1 MTPAEKFARIRY
13 EDMGFKEP
21 YDDLDPVIKADEER
35 IARRQ
40 IRALA
45 AMEPTEKLMKA
56 ATKQTGLLP
65 DRAIKHA
72 VHDFLLA
79 AAAEGDA

>member
-1 MTPAEKFARIRY
+1 
-13 EDMGFKEP
+13 
-21 YDDLDPVIKADEER
+21 
-35 IARRQ
+35 
-40 IRALA
+40 
-45 AMEPTEKLMKA
+45 MEPTEKLMKA

-79 AAAEGDA
+79 AAAEGLTTAGDSLTFAEE